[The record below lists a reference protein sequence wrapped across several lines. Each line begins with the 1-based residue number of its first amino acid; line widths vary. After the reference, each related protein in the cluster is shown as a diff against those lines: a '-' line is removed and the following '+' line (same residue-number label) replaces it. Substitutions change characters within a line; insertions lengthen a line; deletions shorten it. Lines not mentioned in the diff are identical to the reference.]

1 MSASALVCLAPG
13 SEEMEAV
20 TTIDLLVRGG
30 VKVTTASVA
39 SDGDLVITCSR
50 GVKLLADA
58 PLVQVADGDYDAI
71 ILPGGLKGAECFRD
85 SPLLVETVKQFHR
98 SGRIVATICAAAG
111 TVLVPHEIFPL
122 GNMTGFP
129 GLKETI
135 PDDQWQDKRVVW
147 DPRVNLLTSQGPGTS
162 IDFGLKLIDLLV
174 SREKAWEVSSQL
186 VMPAGIYNYYEKP
199 AVILSSPRPWRRSQ
213 FRD

>member
-30 VKVTTASVA
+30 IKVTTASVA
-39 SDGDLVITCSR
+39 SDGELAITCSR

-58 PLVQVADGDYDAI
+58 PLVQVADGDFDII
-71 ILPGGLKGAECFRD
+71 ILPGGLKGAEYFRD
-85 SPLLVETVKQFHR
+85 SALLVETVKQFHR
-98 SGRIVATICAAAG
+98 SGRIVAAICAAAG
-111 TVLVPHEIFPL
+111 TVLAPHEIFPI

-129 GLKETI
+129 ALKEKI
-135 PDDQWQDKRVVW
+135 PEDQWQDKRVVW

-162 IDFGLKLIDLLV
+162 IDFGLKIIDLLV
-174 SREKAWEVSSQL
+174 SREKAYEVASQL
-186 VMPAGIYNYYEKP
+186 VLPAGIYNFYE
-199 AVILSSPRPWRRSQ
+199 
-213 FRD
+213 